1 MYMPELLR
9 LEALDNLYIDALEL
23 VMAPRGKLNKQSI
36 YKVSQDMPT
45 PNDAVYEFGD
55 LTTKQLWRA
64 FFKWS
69 LTDRAGYRFE
79 LYVKRADNN
88 WHKQLEDFIDMDQ

>member
-1 MYMPELLR
+1 MYMPELRR
-9 LEALDNLYIDALEL
+9 LEALDTLYIDTLEF
-23 VMAPRGKLNKQSI
+23 VMAPRGNLNKQSI
-36 YKVSQDMPT
+36 FKVSQDMPT

-55 LTTKQLWRA
+55 LTTNQLWRA

-69 LTDRAGYRFE
+69 LTDRAGYRVQ
-79 LYVKRADNN
+79 LYTKRTGNR